1 MGFDSWS
8 EVREPSGAMDFFDK
22 QERAQTRTK
31 WLIGYFLMAVA
42 GIILTLQI
50 ALALVLEYPLTD
62 PDLFFA
68 VSAGV
73 IGLVAI
79 GSITK
84 SIELA
89 KGGRA
94 VAAMLGGVPVDMNSD
109 NPAEQRLLNVV
120 EEMSIAS
127 GVPVPEIYV
136 LEGMSINAFA
146 AGHGPGDAAIG
157 VTRGCI
163 ERLSRDELQGVIA
176 HEFSHILHGDMKLNI
191 RLIGVLHG
199 ILLLALIGGVLL
211 RIGISSPRS
220 QSSDDK
226 NRGMGVFFLLAVGL
240 VIYLTGWIGVFFGK
254 LIKAAVSRQR
264 EFLADASAVQY
275 TRNPDGLA
283 GALAKISK
291 FSSRIESPRAEEAS
305 HMFFG
310 NGVGDAWLALF
321 ATHPPIEE
329 RVEQISPGFDIAAA
343 KAKAPVRL
351 APAPK
356 KLSETTVGG
365 RLAESL
371 LPGQPRVEAAVA
383 LLNGLPAFSKS
394 ATRELHG
401 ACALVYSLLLS
412 DEPAMEARQM
422 ELLGG
427 DDVMRREVAAH
438 ADRRAGLSSAQR
450 LGLVDIAIPTLRHLS
465 PEQYATF
472 RTNVKNL
479 VEADGEIHLFEYTLQ
494 KVLVRH
500 LDLYFSNATGSPVQF
515 RTLLPLLPEIGVVL
529 SALANMEPGPDEQ
542 RNEAFRTGVAE
553 LLVKPSAFPLE
564 RTPSTD
570 LGAFDQALDKLAL
583 AAPDVKRTVLT
594 ACGAT
599 VMHDGEVADAQI
611 EFLRAISDTL
621 DCPVPPFVKIS

>member
-1 MGFDSWS
+1 
-8 EVREPSGAMDFFDK
+8 MDFFDK
-22 QERAQTRTK
+22 QERAQSRTK
-31 WLIGYFLMAVA
+31 WLLGYFLLAVA

-62 PDLFFA
+62 PDLLLA
-68 VSAGV
+68 ISAGV

-84 SIELA
+84 TMELA

-94 VAAMLGGVPVDMNSD
+94 VAAMLGGVPLDMNSD
-109 NPAEQRLLNVV
+109 NEAEQRLMNVV

-127 GVPVPEIYV
+127 GVPVPEVYI
-136 LEGMSINAFA
+136 LEDATINAFA

-157 VTRGCI
+157 VTRGCVD
-163 ERLSRDELQGVIA
+163 RLSRDELQGVIA

-199 ILLLALIGGVLL
+199 ILLLALIGGVVL
-211 RIGISSPRS
+211 RLGISSPRS

-226 NRGMGVFFLLAVGL
+226 NKGAGVFFVLAIGL
-240 VIYLTGWIGVFFGK
+240 TIYLTGWIGVFFGK

-275 TRNPDGLA
+275 TRNPEGLA
-283 GALAKISK
+283 GALAKIAK

-310 NGVGDAWLALF
+310 NGVGDAWLTLF
-321 ATHPPIEE
+321 ATHPPIEA
-329 RVEQISPGFDIAAA
+329 RIEQISPGFDIAAA

-351 APAPK
+351 PTAKSKP
-356 KLSETTVGG
+356 SETTIGG

-371 LPGQPRVEAAVA
+371 LPGQPRVAAAVA
-383 LLNGLPAFSKS
+383 LLNGLPQFSKS

-412 DEPAMEARQM
+412 DDPAMEARQM
-422 ELLGG
+422 EIFTG
-427 DDVMRREVAAH
+427 DEVMRSEVAAH
-438 ADRRAGLSSAQR
+438 ADRRAGLNSAQR

-472 RTNVKNL
+472 RANVKSL

-494 KVLVRH
+494 KILVRH

-515 RTLLPLLPEIGVVL
+515 RTLIPLLPEAGVVL
-529 SALANMEPGPDEQ
+529 SALANMEPGSDEQ

-570 LGAFDQALDKLAL
+570 LSAFDQALDKLAL
-583 AAPDVKRTVLT
+583 ASPDVKRTVLT

-599 VMHDGEVADAQI
+599 VMHDGEVNDAQI

-621 DCPVPPFVKIS
+621 DCPVPPFVNIS